1 MMSCLGVSPAARTR
15 GAVRA
20 MMVIVLMLPMLGAG
34 ADSSRK
40 VVSVDAAAR
49 AWAAGAAGGALDKG
63 LAWDGMLGRAT
74 LALVQQ
80 ILKPAASGIAALR
93 SLGAPLPPGD
103 FSYNTSVLAVEASAN
118 VTAIA
123 IDGLATIRPFG
134 LQPVDAH
141 RLSAASSF
149 GSLEAT
155 VHVEASVRG
164 PMGLQQ
170 DVKLI
175 CRAELHDVATTVR
188 LRVATLATVARRG
201 LRAAFDA
208 DGGDAHD
215 DGAHSASG
223 PAMALDAVDVLVGGE
238 ITFDVSGADGGG
250 VPPIV
255 WRMLSRLLRRAL
267 KDAVE
272 QQLGTAVR
280 EVLQPL
286 LAR

>member
-1 MMSCLGVSPAARTR
+1 MALS
-15 GAVRA
+15 
-20 MMVIVLMLPMLGAG
+20 LPTLGAG
-34 ADSSRK
+34 ADCSRK
-40 VVSVDAAAR
+40 AVSVDAATR
-49 AWAAGAAGGALDKG
+49 AWAADVAGTALDKG
-63 LAWDGMLGRAT
+63 LAWDGMVGRAT

-80 ILKPAASGIAALR
+80 MLKPAASGIAALR
-93 SLGAPLPPGD
+93 SLGAPLPPGE
-103 FSYNTSVLAVEASAN
+103 FAYNTSLVAVEASAN

-134 LQPVDAH
+134 VQPVDAH
-141 RLSAASSF
+141 RLAAASSF

-155 VHVEASVRG
+155 VHVDACLRG

-175 CRAELHDVATTVR
+175 CRAELHDVAATVR

-201 LRAAFDA
+201 LRAAFAA
-208 DGGDAHD
+208 DGGDCDD
-215 DGAHSASG
+215 DGNHLASA
-223 PAMALDAVDVLVGGE
+223 PAIALDAVDVLVGGE
-238 ITFDVSGADGGG
+238 ITFDVSGAEGGG

-255 WRMLSRLLRRAL
+255 WRLLSRTLRRAL

-272 QQLGTAVR
+272 QQLGAAVR

-286 LAR
+286 LPRST